1 MAETRRKQAPACLL
15 QPQVGVQWVPDG
27 MVASRDAGSAV
38 GEHHRGHRGTT
49 MSARGELRVFEKFL
63 PTPLV
68 GPTQAGIKIS
78 KFREF
83 HLNDSQDPVR
93 QLLASCFLL
102 AKDFL
107 ERALK

>member
-49 MSARGELRVFEKFL
+49 MSARAELRVFEKFL

-68 GPTQAGIKIS
+68 GPTQAGNKIF

-83 HLNDSQDPVR
+83 HLNDSQDPAR
-93 QLLASCFLL
+93 
-102 AKDFL
+102 
-107 ERALK
+107 